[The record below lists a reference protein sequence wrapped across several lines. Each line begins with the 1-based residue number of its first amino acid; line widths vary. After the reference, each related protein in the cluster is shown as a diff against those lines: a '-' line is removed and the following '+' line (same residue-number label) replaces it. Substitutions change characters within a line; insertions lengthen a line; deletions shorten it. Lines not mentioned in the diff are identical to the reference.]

1 MVLIIVLLLDNEMLT
16 SRCDGAVFGAE
27 GPGFESC
34 GDLLDPGPGG
44 KKHKD
49 ITGSCSLD

>member
-27 GPGFESC
+27 GPGFESWEISWIRVQEV
-34 GDLLDPGPGG
+34 
-44 KKHKD
+44 KNTK
-49 ITGSCSLD
+49 I